1 MEAHDKSRNSF
12 VVGNLRDLE
21 VHIQEMLDVITQ
33 RLILSVLYPLEIVF
47 VSWLLIGSDE
57 IVDECLP

>member
-21 VHIQEMLDVITQ
+21 AHIQEMLDVITQ